1 MRGCRDKRFKYIDNL
16 MPERAWCQLNEYKE
30 RSYPVLALLN
40 VMHLKGEL
48 NEVQDRFMKSTKPEE
63 ELFDIVADPFE
74 TKNLAA
80 DPKYK
85 ANLERMRGVV
95 MNWRKEIGDEGV
107 SESFRKGGW
116 SSKYPTRSL
125 GEWEKMLA
133 QWETRVMSPAGL
145 GGGQGKKKNRKKAAR
160 PKKAEAKKE

>member
-1 MRGCRDKRFKYIDNL
+1 
-16 MPERAWCQLNEYKE
+16 
-30 RSYPVLALLN
+30 
-40 VMHLKGEL
+40 
-48 NEVQDRFMKSTKPEE
+48 MKATKPEE

-74 TKNLAA
+74 TKNLAG

-85 ANLERMRGVV
+85 ADLERMRGVV
-95 MNWRKEIGDEGV
+95 MNWRKEIGDGGV

-125 GEWEKMLA
+125 AQWEKMLA
-133 QWETRVMSPAGL
+133 DWEKRVMSPGGL
-145 GGGQGKKKNRKKAAR
+145 GGGQGKRNKKKKGVR

>member
-1 MRGCRDKRFKYIDNL
+1 

-48 NEVQDRFMKSTKPEE
+48 NEVQDRFMKATKPEE

-74 TKNLAA
+74 TKNLAG

-85 ANLERMRGVV
+85 ADLERLRGVV
-95 MNWRKEIGDEGV
+95 KSWRKEIGDEGV
-107 SESFRKGGW
+107 SDSFRKGGW

-125 GEWEKMLA
+125 EEWEKMLA

-145 GGGQGKKKNRKKAAR
+145 GGGQRKRNKKKKGAR
-160 PKKAEAKKE
+160 PEKAEAKKE